1 MIRAEA
7 LLGKVK
13 KDETFEESNFP
24 QRNIK
29 QGDVF
34 AINTRRELYE
44 ALVKLN
50 A

>member
-1 MIRAEA
+1 MVRAED
-7 LLGKVK
+7 LLGKIK

-29 QGDVF
+29 TGDVF
-34 AINTRRELYE
+34 AINSRRELYE